1 MSARILVVDDDPWI
15 LRMVTAS
22 LRKRQFVVDTA
33 REGRQ
38 ALDRV
43 KAHAPDVIVSDLMMP
58 VMDGWSF
65 VQQLRQDPR
74 LASIPV
80 IFLTALGK
88 DQAKLRSMG
97 LTEQDYLAK
106 PFRFEDLEKRVDAAL
121 AGRAGAVPSR
131 HAPPPSH
138 PQGPADYPGVHSPP
152 GYPPA
157 PTHNYPP
164 PGPTH
169 NSGVH
174 QLPGYPPPGPTH
186 NSGVHSMPVPPYG
199 YPGQYPPQYGYPNP
213 YPPPPQYGYPGQ
225 YPPPPPGAYP
235 NPPVPPGQAPPP
247 GAAPPPAAGQPR
259 PSSSDAEA
267 RARRATALSGKLEQL
282 GLSSLLVMMEM
293 ERKEGVLSLLEA
305 KGDSAGKIQLR
316 RGQVVAAELDDEPDL
331 GGRECVYRMLAWTAG
346 TFSFSATTVDVE
358 DTVQSSTTHLLMEG
372 ARLIDEASRDEE
384 GL

>member
-22 LRKRQFVVDTA
+22 LRKRQLVVDTA

-38 ALDRV
+38 ALERV
-43 KAHAPDVIVSDLMMP
+43 KAHTPDVIISDVMMP
-58 VMDGWSF
+58 VMDGWTF

-88 DQAKLRSMG
+88 DQAKLRSLG
-97 LTEQDYLAK
+97 LGEQDYLAK
-106 PFRFEDLEKRVDAAL
+106 PFRFEDLEKRVDTAL
-121 AGRAGAVPSR
+121 AARGAAGYG
-131 HAPPPSH
+131 PPQGYPSH
-138 PQGPADYPGVHSPP
+138 GPTHNSGVHPLP
-152 GYPPA
+152 GYP
-157 PTHNYPP
+157 PP

-174 QLPGYPPPGPTH
+174 AMPLPPYAYPQGQYPGQYSPPQPGQYPPPGQ
-186 NSGVHSMPVPPYG
+186 
-199 YPGQYPPQYGYPNP
+199 YPGQYPPQYGYPGQ

-225 YPPPPPGAYP
+225 YPPPPGYPGA
-235 NPPVPPGQAPPP
+235 PPV
-247 GAAPPPAAGQPR
+247 AAPPTAGTPPSPPPPASA
-259 PSSSDAEA
+259 PSA
-267 RARRATALSGKLEQL
+267 RARRGTALNGKLEQL

-293 ERKEGVLSLLEA
+293 ERKQGVLSISSDQDVV
-305 KGDSAGKIQLR
+305 GRVYLR
-316 RGQVVAAELDDEPDL
+316 GGQVVAAEVEDQPQLP
-331 GGRECVYRMLAWTAG
+331 GRECVYRMLAWKAG
-346 TFSFSATTVDVE
+346 TFSFSATTVDLE

-372 ARLIDEASRDEE
+372 ARLIDEAGRDEE